1 MRVSMIAAVA
11 ENGVIGRDNDLP
23 WRLPID
29 MKFFRRMTLHH
40 HVITGRKNYE
50 AMGRPLPKREN
61 IVIARTPGFEAPGCQ
76 VVTTLGAALDIA
88 REAGDEEAF
97 IIGGAQ
103 IYKLAL
109 PVADRFY
116 LTRVHAEPEGDVHFP
131 SFDMSAWVQVSSER
145 YDTDEKHQYPFTIST
160 LERAQ

>member
-1 MRVSMIAAVA
+1 MIAAVA
-11 ENGVIGRDNDLP
+11 ENGVIGRDNGLP

-29 MKFFRRMTLHH
+29 MRFFRLKTTGHY
-40 HVITGRKNYE
+40 VITGRKNYE

-61 IVIARTPGFEAPGCQ
+61 IVVARTPGYEAPGCR
-76 VVTTLGAALDIA
+76 VVSTLDAALDIA
-88 REAGDEEAF
+88 RCAGEQEAF

-116 LTRVHAEPEGDVHFP
+116 LTRVHAEVDGDVFFP
-131 SFDMSAWVQVSSER
+131 EFDESDWALVSSER
-145 YDTDEKHQYPFTIST
+145 HEPDDKHAHAFTIET
-160 LERAQ
+160 LHRAP